1 MLYATTRSKMD
12 TYTAHR
18 ALHDDRSP
26 DGGFFVPF
34 KMPFYDKNQLAELV
48 CNGFSETVSQ
58 ILSHFFTS
66 RITAWDIDC
75 CIGKT
80 PAKII
85 PASRRILLAKLWNN
99 PQGDYSYIE
108 GKLYERLCEGKMI
121 EPIANW
127 GKIAIRIAVLFG
139 IYNLLRKAEIES
151 FDVSVI
157 SGDFSTPMA
166 VWYAR
171 EMGLP
176 VGMIICACNE
186 NSAPWDFIHRGELN
200 TGLSKTCSITSELDV
215 PLPENLERLIYGCFG
230 IDEVVRYQEKAQRR
244 GIYQIRPDM
253 QAKLST
259 GLFVS
264 VVGKDRIE
272 PLINSVYRSN
282 NQILDP
288 YTAVSYGS
296 LQDYRAKT
304 GESCSTVILWDKSP
318 MQFSANV
325 ENATKL
331 SKAEIQNY
339 VDSF

>member
-26 DGGFFVPF
+26 DGGLFVPF
-34 KMPFYDKNQLAELV
+34 KMPFFNKKQLAELV
-48 CNGFSETVSQ
+48 SNGFGETVAHV
-58 ILSHFFTS
+58 LNHFFAS

-75 CIGKT
+75 CIGKN

-85 PASRRILLAKLWNN
+85 PASRRILLAKFWDN

-108 GKLYERLCEGKMI
+108 NKLYERLCDGKTT
-121 EPIANW
+121 EPISNW
-127 GKIAIRIAVLFG
+127 GRIAIRIAVLFG
-139 IYNLLRKAEIES
+139 VYNLLQKAEINS

-157 SGDFSTPMA
+157 SGDFSTPIA

-200 TGLSKTCSITSELDV
+200 TGLSKSSSITSELDV
-215 PLPENLERLIYGCFG
+215 SLPENLERLIYGCFG
-230 IDEVVRYQEKAQRR
+230 VDEVIRYQEKVQRK
-244 GIYQIRPDM
+244 GIYQLRSDM
-253 QAKLST
+253 QMKLSD

-282 NQILDP
+282 NQILDL
-288 YTAVSYGS
+288 YAAVSYGS

-304 GESCSTVILWDKSP
+304 GESCCTVILWDKSP
-318 MQFSANV
+318 IQFSANI

-331 SKAEIQNY
+331 SKTEIQNY